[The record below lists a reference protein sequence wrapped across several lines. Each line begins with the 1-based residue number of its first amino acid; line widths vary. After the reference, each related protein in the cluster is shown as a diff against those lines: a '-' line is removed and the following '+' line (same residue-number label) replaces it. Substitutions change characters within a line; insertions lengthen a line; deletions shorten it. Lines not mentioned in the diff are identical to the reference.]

1 MNACTLIIRMSK
13 NGDIYNKYYHY
24 NVQIAN
30 ELDCEMHYK
39 NNHREITLAPGKY
52 GLLIDDGK
60 TQQTQE
66 ITLKAGEIQT
76 YTINARVTYQ
86 LGLGL
91 MIGIQVAFG
100 AFLCYQ
106 FFVLDRFFL
115 PQIIIFVAILFLF
128 TRDNFGNSFAL
139 SFSKKRF

>member
-1 MNACTLIIRMSK
+1 MNAGTLIIRMSK
-13 NGDIYNKYYHY
+13 SADIYNKSYHY

-30 ELDCEMHYK
+30 ELDCEMNYK
-39 NNHREITLAPGKY
+39 NNRKEITLAPGTY
-52 GLLIDDGK
+52 SLVIADGK
-60 TQQTQE
+60 IKQTQE

-76 YTINARVTYQ
+76 YTINASVTYQ

-91 MIGIQVAFG
+91 MIGIQAVFG
-100 AFLCYQ
+100 SVLCYQ
-106 FFVLDRFFL
+106 FVVLNRFFL

-139 SFSKKRF
+139 FFSKKRF

>member
-13 NGDIYNKYYHY
+13 NGDIYNKSYHY

-39 NNHREITLAPGKY
+39 NNRKEVMLAPGKY
-52 GLLIDDGK
+52 SLLINDGK
-60 TQQTQE
+60 TQQAQE
-66 ITLKAGEIQT
+66 ITVKAGEIQT
-76 YTINARVTYQ
+76 FTINARVTYQ

-106 FFVLDRFFL
+106 FFVLDRFFYL
-115 PQIIIFVAILFLF
+115 K
-128 TRDNFGNSFAL
+128 L
-139 SFSKKRF
+139 SFL